1 MTPSDTDATPE
12 TAAAETPA
20 AKTPARKTAAKKA
33 AAKTAPKRKAAAKKA
48 PAKGNAP
55 KRKSAA
61 KSATRKSAVGAMSD
75 AAVKAKTGRTWEQ
88 WFTILDKAGAEKM
101 THAAIAKLI
110 ATRHKIPGWWAQAVT
125 VAYERARGMRKV
137 NETLAGFRTGVSR
150 TLDAGMDAAFD
161 AWDNAKT
168 RAAFLKEKI
177 DFSTRNP
184 GKNLRFGWK
193 MGRVEV
199 RFVVKG
205 PKKTQV
211 TVDHTGLK
219 SKADVSR
226 LKAQWSETMD
236 KLGDKLKARLKKA
249 K

>member
-1 MTPSDTDATPE
+1 MTPSDTDAAPE
-12 TAAAETPA
+12 TTAAETP
-20 AKTPARKTAAKKA
+20 KKPARKRAAKKA
-33 AAKTAPKRKAAAKKA
+33 VKKKAVKKTAKKA
-48 PAKGNAP
+48 AP
-55 KRKSAA
+55 K
-61 KSATRKSAVGAMSD
+61 RKSAVGAMSD
-75 AAVKAKTGRTWEQ
+75 AAVKAKTGRTWDQ
-88 WFTILDKAGAEKM
+88 WFTLLDKAGAAKM

-150 TLDAGMDAAFD
+150 TLDAGMDAAFG

-177 DFSTRNP
+177 DVSTRNP

-236 KLGDKLKARLKKA
+236 KLGDKLKTRLKKG

>member
-1 MTPSDTDATPE
+1 MTDE
-12 TAAAETPA
+12 NETPA
-20 AKTPARKTAAKKA
+20 AKRAPVKRA
-33 AAKTAPKRKAAAKKA
+33 AAKKKA
-48 PAKGNAP
+48 PAKAAA
-55 KRKSAA
+55 KRKSA
-61 KSATRKSAVGAMSD
+61 KRKNTAPLSD
-75 AAVKAKTGRTWEQ
+75 ASVKAKTGRTWNQ
-88 WFTILDKAGAEKM
+88 WFALLDKAGAAKM

-125 VAYERARGMRKV
+125 VGYERARGMRKV
-137 NETLAGFRTGVSR
+137 NETLAGFRTSVSR
-150 TLDAGMDAAFD
+150 TLDAGKDVAFD

-168 RAAFLKEKI
+168 RAAFLKEAV

-184 GKNLRFGWK
+184 GKNLRFTWK

-219 SKADVSR
+219 SKADVGR
-226 LKAQWSETMD
+226 FKAQWTEAMD
-236 KLGDKLKARLKKA
+236 KLGTKLKGRLKKA
-249 K
+249 

>member
-1 MTPSDTDATPE
+1 MTEE
-12 TAAAETPA
+12 TENTAPV
-20 AKTPARKTAAKKA
+20 KPKRKRAAKKA
-33 AAKTAPKRKAAAKKA
+33 VKKAAPKA
-48 PAKGNAP
+48 PAKKAP

-61 KSATRKSAVGAMSD
+61 AAMSD
-75 AAVKAKTGRTWEQ
+75 AAVKAKTGRTWSQ
-88 WFTILDKAGAEKM
+88 WFTVLDKAGAAKM

-125 VAYERARGMRKV
+125 VAYERARGLRKV
-137 NETLAGFRTGVSR
+137 NETLSGFRTSVSR
-150 TLDAGMDAAFD
+150 TVDAGKDAAFE

-168 RAAFLKEKI
+168 RAAFLKEAV

-184 GKNLRFGWK
+184 GKNLRFTWK

-219 SKADVSR
+219 TAAAAR
-226 LKAQWSETMD
+226 RFKAQWAETMD
-236 KLGDKLKARLKKA
+236 KLGDKLAAKLPKRLKKA
-249 K
+249 

>member
-1 MTPSDTDATPE
+1 MTDQN
-12 TAAAETPA
+12 ETPA
-20 AKTPARKTAAKKA
+20 AESAPVKRPAVKRAAAKRPAKKA
-33 AAKTAPKRKAAAKKA
+33 APKKAAVKKA
-48 PAKGNAP
+48 PPKKS
-55 KRKSAA
+55 KRKNTAP
-61 KSATRKSAVGAMSD
+61 MSD
-75 AAVKAKTGRTWEQ
+75 ASVKAKTGRTWSQ
-88 WFTILDKAGAEKM
+88 WFTLLDKAGAAKM

-110 ATRHKIPGWWAQAVT
+110 ATRHKLPGWWAQAVT
-125 VAYERARGMRKV
+125 IGYERARGVRKV
-137 NETLAGFRTGVSR
+137 NETLAGFRTSVSR
-150 TLDAGMDAAFD
+150 TLDAGKDVAFD

-168 RAAFLKEKI
+168 RAVFLKEAV

-184 GKNLRFGWK
+184 GKNLRFTWK

-226 LKAQWSETMD
+226 FKAQWTEAMN
-236 KLGDKLKARLKKA
+236 KLGDKLGTKLKARPKKA
-249 K
+249 

>member
-1 MTPSDTDATPE
+1 MSDTTATNSGEPKE
-12 TAAAETPA
+12 SEPMKKAQP
-20 AKTPARKTAAKKA
+20 KRKPAAKKA
-33 AAKTAPKRKAAAKKA
+33 AAKKGAKKRA
-48 PAKGNAP
+48 PAKGKAS
-55 KRKSAA
+55 KTSG
-61 KSATRKSAVGAMSD
+61 GAMSD
-75 AAVKAKTGRTWEQ
+75 AAMKAKTGRTWSQ
-88 WFTILDKAGAEKM
+88 WFTLLDKAGAAKM
-101 THAAIAKLI
+101 THAAIAKLV

-125 VAYERARGMRKV
+125 VGYERARGMRKV

-150 TLDAGMDAAFD
+150 TVDAGMDAAFD

-184 GKNLRFGWK
+184 GKNLRFTWK
-193 MGRVEV
+193 VGRVEV

-219 SKADVSR
+219 SEKDVGKF
-226 LKAQWSETMD
+226 KAQWTEARD
-236 KLGDKLKARLKKA
+236 KLGTKLRGRLKMA
-249 K
+249 

>member
-1 MTPSDTDATPE
+1 MTPSDADAPPE
-12 TAAAETPA
+12 TAAAEMPA
-20 AKTPARKTAAKKA
+20 PKKPSRKKA
-33 AAKTAPKRKAAAKKA
+33 VKKAAPKRKAAAKKA
-48 PAKGNAP
+48 PAKNAAP
-55 KRKSAA
+55 KRKSATA
-61 KSATRKSAVGAMSD
+61 AMSD

-88 WFTILDKAGAEKM
+88 WFTLLDKAGAAKM

-177 DFSTRNP
+177 DVSTRNP

-219 SKADVSR
+219 SKADASR
-226 LKAQWSETMD
+226 LKAQWSETLN
-236 KLGDKLKARLKKA
+236 KLGDTLGNKLKARLKKG

>member
-1 MTPSDTDATPE
+1 MTTSDADATPE
-12 TAAAETPA
+12 TPAAETPA
-20 AKTPARKTAAKKA
+20 PKEPARKKAVKKA
-33 AAKTAPKRKAAAKKA
+33 AAKSAAKAAPKRKAAAKKA
-48 PAKGNAP
+48 PAKKAGP
-55 KRKSAA
+55 KRKSATA
-61 KSATRKSAVGAMSD
+61 AMSD

-88 WFTILDKAGAEKM
+88 WFTLLDKAGAAKM

-125 VAYERARGMRKV
+125 VAYERARGIRKV

-168 RAAFLKEKI
+168 RAAFLKEKV

-226 LKAQWSETMD
+226 LKAEWTSAMD
-236 KLGDKLKARLKKA
+236 KLGDKLKARLKKS